1 MKSFLIRFISAV
13 VLAGIAYFGILF
25 YPEVFLSLVT
35 VLALYELNIHFS
47 RKNWTLFVAYSALI
61 IYGIV
66 SFYEILKFY
75 GWGYAVW
82 LAVTVFSADTF
93 AYLTGS
99 ILKGRKLC
107 PSISP
112 NKTISGLIGG
122 VLLSTLSSI
131 YCRNFLELDIQLY
144 AILITIILSVIG
156 DMLESYIKR
165 SVGVKDF
172 LRLIPG
178 HGGLLD
184 RLDSF
189 ILSSIFLFMYLS
201 II

>member
-1 MKSFLIRFISAV
+1 MKPFLIRFVSAAI
-13 VLAGIAYFGILF
+13 LAGIAYFGIMF
-25 YPEVFLSLVT
+25 YPVIFLSLVT
-35 VLALYELNIHFS
+35 ALALYELNVHFS
-47 RKNWTLFVAYSALI
+47 RHNWAIFVSYSALI

-66 SFYEILKFY
+66 SFYEILRFY
-75 GWGYAVW
+75 GWGYSVW

-93 AYLTGS
+93 AYVTGS
-99 ILKGRKLC
+99 VLKGRKLC

-122 VLLSTLSSI
+122 VLLSMMASI
-131 YCRNFLELDIQLY
+131 YCRNLLELDIQLY
-144 AILITIILSVIG
+144 VILITIILSVIG
-156 DMLESYIKR
+156 DLLESYIKR
-165 SVGVKDF
+165 LVGVKDF

-189 ILSSIFLFMYLS
+189 ILSSIFLFVYLS
-201 II
+201 LT

>member
-1 MKSFLIRFISAV
+1 MKPFLIRFVSAAI
-13 VLAGIAYFGILF
+13 LAGIAYFGIMF
-25 YPEVFLSLVT
+25 YPAIFLSLVT
-35 VLALYELNIHFS
+35 ALALYELNVHFS
-47 RKNWTLFVAYSALI
+47 RHNWAIFVSYSALI
-61 IYGIV
+61 IYGTV

-75 GWGYAVW
+75 GWGYALW

-122 VLLSTLSSI
+122 VLLSTMASI
-131 YCRNFLELDIQLY
+131 YCRDLLELDIQLY
-144 AILITIILSVIG
+144 VILITILLSVIG
-156 DMLESYIKR
+156 DLLESYIKR
-165 SVGVKDF
+165 LVGVKDF

-189 ILSSIFLFMYLS
+189 ILSSIFLFVYLS
-201 II
+201 LT